1 MMIGTALNL
10 LIITIETI
18 CFFMFCDIF
27 AKEDET
33 DAILSAKELRYIVIL
48 SLISYVT
55 DYFFGDYM
63 VLKQI
68 LIIVTSAIA
77 AKLYWNWKAVKALVI
92 SAISQGLLILA
103 DVIAIMAKKELL
115 LGIDGVNFQN
125 FILTVFSKLIFLTV
139 IFVMYKTFKLTYSKY
154 IEEKEWVIFSVIPI
168 FSIMVVLAIVKC
180 TDYIDEP
187 VLQKLLSFLTIGL
200 IFINIFMFYFM
211 HSIGKRGYRERE
223 HALLDADIKRQMDV
237 YGSINERMQKQRQQ
251 SHEYK
256 NQIACIQS
264 LCNAHEYDKLNEYLQ
279 NITHKVLHDMDYID
293 TNNTI
298 INSILNVKYQ
308 EAMDAGILFIS
319 RINDLS
325 AIKLDSEEVVTLL
338 SNLLNNAIEA
348 CEKCDGQRIIKVKCT
363 NDSDNFIIAIKNT
376 YDGAIKK
383 QGEEI
388 VTTKNKN
395 ADEHGFGLKNV
406 RQIVENNNGY
416 MDIEYDEKEFSVS
429 VIIPN

>member
-33 DAILSAKELRYIVIL
+33 DAILSAKGLRYIVIL

-77 AKLYWNWKAVKALVI
+77 AKLYWNWKVIKSFVI

-103 DVIAIMAKKELL
+103 DVIAIMAKSELL
-115 LGIDGVNFQN
+115 LGVDGGNLQN
-125 FILTVFSKLIFLTV
+125 FILTAFSKLIFLTV

-180 TDYIDEP
+180 TEYIDEP
-187 VLQKLLSFLTIGL
+187 ILQKLLSFLTIGL

-211 HSIGKRGYRERE
+211 HSIGKRGYQERE

-279 NITHKVLHDMDYID
+279 NI
-293 TNNTI
+293 NPQ
-298 INSILNVKYQ
+298 SF
-308 EAMDAGILFIS
+308 A
-319 RINDLS
+319 
-325 AIKLDSEEVVTLL
+325 
-338 SNLLNNAIEA
+338 
-348 CEKCDGQRIIKVKCT
+348 
-363 NDSDNFIIAIKNT
+363 
-376 YDGAIKK
+376 
-383 QGEEI
+383 
-388 VTTKNKN
+388 
-395 ADEHGFGLKNV
+395 
-406 RQIVENNNGY
+406 
-416 MDIEYDEKEFSVS
+416 
-429 VIIPN
+429 

>member
-1 MMIGTALNL
+1 
-10 LIITIETI
+10 
-18 CFFMFCDIF
+18 
-27 AKEDET
+27 
-33 DAILSAKELRYIVIL
+33 
-48 SLISYVT
+48 
-55 DYFFGDYM
+55 
-63 VLKQI
+63 
-68 LIIVTSAIA
+68 
-77 AKLYWNWKAVKALVI
+77 
-92 SAISQGLLILA
+92 
-103 DVIAIMAKKELL
+103 
-115 LGIDGVNFQN
+115 
-125 FILTVFSKLIFLTV
+125 
-139 IFVMYKTFKLTYSKY
+139 
-154 IEEKEWVIFSVIPI
+154 
-168 FSIMVVLAIVKC
+168 
-180 TDYIDEP
+180 
-187 VLQKLLSFLTIGL
+187 
-200 IFINIFMFYFM
+200 
-211 HSIGKRGYRERE
+211 
-223 HALLDADIKRQMDV
+223 
-237 YGSINERMQKQRQQ
+237 MQKQRQQ

>member
-1 MMIGTALNL
+1 MRECYDDRYSFEFA
-10 LIITIETI
+10 IITIETI

-33 DAILSAKELRYIVIL
+33 DAILSAKGLRYIVIL

-77 AKLYWNWKAVKALVI
+77 AKLYWNWKVIKSFVI

-103 DVIAIMAKKELL
+103 DVIAIMAKRELL
-115 LGIDGVNFQN
+115 LGIDGGNLQN
-125 FILTVFSKLIFLTV
+125 FILTAFSKLIFLTV

-187 VLQKLLSFLTIGL
+187 IVQKLLSFLTIGL

-211 HSIGKRGYRERE
+211 HSIGKRGYQERE

-279 NITHKVLHDMDYID
+279 NITHKVF
-293 TNNTI
+293 
-298 INSILNVKYQ
+298 
-308 EAMDAGILFIS
+308 A
-319 RINDLS
+319 
-325 AIKLDSEEVVTLL
+325 
-338 SNLLNNAIEA
+338 
-348 CEKCDGQRIIKVKCT
+348 
-363 NDSDNFIIAIKNT
+363 
-376 YDGAIKK
+376 
-383 QGEEI
+383 
-388 VTTKNKN
+388 
-395 ADEHGFGLKNV
+395 
-406 RQIVENNNGY
+406 
-416 MDIEYDEKEFSVS
+416 
-429 VIIPN
+429 